1 MYNAFQQEGRQSH
14 MASYDKTKCRCC
26 FVEYTVEQDAM
37 IVFQS
42 NSSSPRSPIMGT
54 PSFYNET
61 VSSPDTRF
69 VTMLMCRLL
78 NIADCQG
85 LASGIQ

>member
-1 MYNAFQQEGRQSH
+1 ME
-14 MASYDKTKCRCC
+14 SYDKTKCRCC

-54 PSFYNET
+54 PSFYET

-69 VTMLMCRLL
+69 VTLLMCRLL